1 LINFHKV
8 YSNTSG
14 EFKLVWKAE
23 LALYERKHL
32 VALKASTRS
41 LPTPLMDQTPTPQP
55 HGSESSAE
63 RLAVL
68 AALQPFGRDICE
80 SWREAEHEGHVP
92 LHERVMEQLTA
103 LRGSERI
110 MLLSAPRAGHG
121 KTHLLGRVA
130 AMLQKD
136 VLPVTLPWQ
145 TPEGAT
151 WEATGRGIIE
161 DLARGNLLQALCGGV
176 NATLLRRLIQTGR
189 IPSTDPAQALRVLGE
204 DPMELFSPSGSARV
218 IGDWF
223 RKHFAQLCRTLA
235 EIANLDDASA
245 AESWLRAMFDYLEKA
260 DAASLAALQGLVAQ
274 GSAVQVPRFL
284 RLAAVWKPVVLIAD
298 HMDAFYRDPASGVT
312 LARFALNLA
321 AIPGVHVV
329 LSMNQD
335 LWDTSFGPQLPSA
348 LEDRLNARGVS
359 LRGLTERDAQ
369 AIVDLRLCEAGL
381 REDERAAFAQ
391 FVDLERYF
399 LGRPVGS
406 VSPRALLRHAAAQW
420 RLFVQSGAGAASRA
434 ATEQGAPV
442 FDPGTEEELRQL
454 AQSLAQEPPGQ
465 HVDIANAPA
474 AQGAPA
480 VPPVVPEIPHEP
492 FLSESPAVPPAPP
505 ESAPPAAR
513 ARDTEEQ
520 RANFQRLRQMLAKV
534 RVATNSAPSPSAS
547 SAAPKLEEPPPAAES
562 ESRAPAQDVP
572 ARFEELRREMA
583 QSPPPRMDCEALG
596 TLVRLAGRRFPVV
609 RYDEVELPGL
619 SGRSLP
625 RWSLQGMEIV
635 FGIEDFTDLRFWKTI
650 SSFVA
655 GRVAE
660 LGALA
665 AQTGD
670 TAPQLKLAVFK
681 SDLETPALNSLL
693 ADETI
698 PGVIRQ
704 NLDVVHLDPR
714 SLCQLHA
721 MRQLIRESES
731 GALQADPAC
740 MLAALANELDFFW
753 KRVTRPRQ

>member
-1 LINFHKV
+1 MDL
-8 YSNTSG
+8 TS
-14 EFKLVWKAE
+14 
-23 LALYERKHL
+23 
-32 VALKASTRS
+32 
-41 LPTPLMDQTPTPQP
+41 TPAPQ
-55 HGSESSAE
+55 GSENTAA

-68 AALQPFGRDICE
+68 AMLQPFGRDICE
-80 SWREAEHEGHVP
+80 SWHEVDREGHVP

-103 LRGSERI
+103 LRGTERI

-136 VLPVTLPWQ
+136 VVPATLPWQ

-151 WEATGRGIIE
+151 WEAMGRGIID
-161 DLARGNLLQALCGGV
+161 DLARGNLLQSVCGGV

-189 IPSTDPAQALRVLGE
+189 IPSTDPAQALHVLGQN
-204 DPMELFSPSGSARV
+204 PMELFSPTGSARV

-223 RKHFAQLCRTLA
+223 RKHYAQLSRTLA
-235 EIANLDDASA
+235 EIACLDNAVA
-245 AESWLRAMFDYLEKA
+245 AEAWLRAMFEYLEKPDA
-260 DAASLAALQGLVAQ
+260 TSLAVLQNLAAQDAAL
-274 GSAVQVPRFL
+274 QVPRFL
-284 RLAAVWKPVVLIAD
+284 RLAAAWKPVVLIAD
-298 HMDAFYRDPASGVT
+298 HMDAFYRDPAAGVT
-312 LARFALNLA
+312 LARFALELA
-321 AIPGVHVV
+321 AIPAVHVV

-359 LRGLTERDAQ
+359 LRGLTDKDAQ
-369 AIVDLRLCEAGL
+369 AIIDLRLREAGL
-381 REDERAAFAQ
+381 RDDERAAFAQ

-420 RLFVQSGAGAASRA
+420 RLFVQSGAVTSAP
-434 ATEQGAPV
+434 APV
-442 FDPGTEEELRQL
+442 ATQPGATIFDLGAEEELRQL

-465 HVDIANAPA
+465 CIDIANSPA
-474 AQGAPA
+474 AQAHPA
-480 VPPVVPEIPHEP
+480 GPPPVSEISSES
-492 FLSESPAVPPAPP
+492 FLSDAPTAMSASTPSPLAPVV
-505 ESAPPAAR
+505 AR
-513 ARDTEEQ
+513 SRENEDQ
-520 RANFQRLRQMLAKV
+520 RANFQKLRQMLAKL
-534 RVATNSAPSPSAS
+534 RVATGSLPPPSAG
-547 SAAPKLEEPPPAAES
+547 SAAPRLEDPPAVAAVES
-562 ESRAPAQDVP
+562 QAPLQDL
-572 ARFEELRREMA
+572 RLRLEELRGGMA
-583 QSPPPRMDCEALG
+583 QLPPPKMDCEALG
-596 TLVRLAGRRFPVV
+596 TLVRMAGRRFPVV

-625 RWSLQGMEIV
+625 RWCLQGMEIV

-660 LGALA
+660 LGELA

-670 TAPQLKLAVFK
+670 TAPQLKLVIFK
-681 SDLETPALNSLL
+681 GDLETPALNLML

-698 PGVIRQ
+698 PGVIRP
-704 NLDVVHLDPR
+704 NLDVMHLDPR

-721 MRQLIRESES
+721 MRQVIRESDS
-731 GALQADPAC
+731 GALLSSAASV
-740 MLAALANELDFFW
+740 LATLANELDFFW
-753 KRVTRPRQ
+753 KRVTRPRGQ

>member
-1 LINFHKV
+1 MD
-8 YSNTSG
+8 T
-14 EFKLVWKAE
+14 
-23 LALYERKHL
+23 
-32 VALKASTRS
+32 TT
-41 LPTPLMDQTPTPQP
+41 TPAPQ
-55 HGSESSAE
+55 GSDDTAG

-80 SWREAEHEGHVP
+80 SWRDAEREGHVP

-136 VLPVTLPWQ
+136 VVPATLPWQ

-151 WEATGRGIIE
+151 WEAMGRGIID
-161 DLARGNLLQALCGGV
+161 DLARSNLLQPLCGGV
-176 NATLLRRLIQTGR
+176 NATMLRRLIQTGR
-189 IPSTDPAQALRVLGE
+189 IPSTDPAQALQVLGQ
-204 DPMELFSPSGSARV
+204 DPMELFSPAGSARI

-223 RKHFAQLCRTLA
+223 RKHFAQLSRTLA
-235 EIANLDDASA
+235 EIACLDSAVA
-245 AESWLRAMFDYLEKA
+245 AEAWLRAMFEYLEKP
-260 DAASLAALQGLVAQ
+260 DAASLAVLQNLAAQ
-274 GSAVQVPRFL
+274 DPAQQVPRFL
-284 RLAAVWKPVVLIAD
+284 RLAGMWKPVVLIAD
-298 HMDAFYRDPASGVT
+298 HMDAFYRDPGAGVT
-312 LARFALNLA
+312 LARYALELA
-321 AIPGVHVV
+321 SIPAVHVV

-335 LWDTSFGPQLPSA
+335 LWDASFGPQLPSA

-359 LRGLTERDAQ
+359 LRGLTDKDAQ
-369 AIVDLRLCEAGL
+369 AIVDLRLREAGL
-381 REDERAAFAQ
+381 RDDERAAFAR

-420 RLFVQSGAGAASRA
+420 RLFVQSGAVAPAPA
-434 ATEQGAPV
+434 PPLTQPGAPI
-442 FDPGTEEELRQL
+442 FDLGEDEELRQL

-465 HVDIANAPA
+465 RVDIANT
-474 AQGAPA
+474 
-480 VPPVVPEIPHEP
+480 PVATGHP
-492 FLSESPAVPPAPP
+492 
-505 ESAPPAAR
+505 SAPPAVSEIASESFLSDAPHATSETSSPLAPVAAR
-513 ARDTEEQ
+513 SRESEDQ
-520 RANFQRLRQMLAKV
+520 RTNFQKLRQMLAKL
-534 RVATNSAPSPSAS
+534 RVTTGSLPPPSAG
-547 SAAPKLEEPPPAAES
+547 SAAPKLEEPTAAADQESHAPPQDL
-562 ESRAPAQDVP
+562 RA
-572 ARFEELRREMA
+572 RYEELRNGMA
-583 QSPPPRMDCEALG
+583 QLPPPKMDCEALG
-596 TLVRLAGRRFPVV
+596 TLVRMAGRRFPVV

-635 FGIEDFTDLRFWKTI
+635 FGIEDFADLRFWKTI

-660 LGALA
+660 LGELA

-670 TAPQLKLAVFK
+670 TAPQLKLVVFK
-681 SDLETPALNSLL
+681 GDMETPALNLLL

-721 MRQLIRESES
+721 MRQVVRESDS
-731 GALQADPAC
+731 GALQTSAASV
-740 MLAALANELDFFW
+740 LAALANELDFFW
-753 KRVTRPRQ
+753 KRVTRPRGGQ

>member
-1 LINFHKV
+1 M
-8 YSNTSG
+8 
-14 EFKLVWKAE
+14 WKAE
-23 LALYERKHL
+23 LALYEREHA
-32 VALKASTRS
+32 VVFNVSTRR
-41 LPTPLMDQTPTPQP
+41 LPPHLMDPSQTPDP
-55 HGSESSAE
+55 HSESPAE
-63 RLAVL
+63 RLAEL

-80 SWREAEHEGHVP
+80 SWREAEQEGHVP
-92 LHERVMEQLTA
+92 LHERVLEQLSA

-130 AMLQKD
+130 AMLRKD

-145 TPEGAT
+145 TPEGVT
-151 WEATGRGIIE
+151 WQATGRGIIE
-161 DLARGNLLQALCGGV
+161 DLARGGLLQPLCGGV

-204 DPMELFSPSGSARV
+204 DPMELFSPTGSARV

-223 RKHFAQLCRTLA
+223 RKHFAQLCRSLA
-235 EIANLDDASA
+235 EIANLDNADV
-245 AESWLRAMFDYLEKA
+245 AESWVRAMFDCLEKA
-260 DAASLAALQGLVAQ
+260 DAGSLAVLQGLVAQ
-274 GSAVQVPRFL
+274 DPAAQVPRLL

-298 HMDAFYRDPASGVT
+298 HMDAFYRDPASGVA
-312 LARFALNLA
+312 LARFALSLA

-335 LWDTSFGPQLPSA
+335 LWDTSFGSQLPSA

-359 LRGLTERDAQ
+359 LRGLTEQDAH
-369 AIVDLRLCEAGL
+369 AIIDLRLREAGL
-381 REDERAAFAQ
+381 REDQRAAFAR

-420 RLFVQSGAGAASRA
+420 RLFVQAGAPA
-434 ATEQGAPV
+434 AAPAPQGTPV

-454 AQSLAQEPPGQ
+454 AQSLAHEPPGQ
-465 HVDIANAPA
+465 HVDIAHA
-474 AQGAPA
+474 
-480 VPPVVPEIPHEP
+480 
-492 FLSESPAVPPAPP
+492 PAPP
-505 ESAPPAAR
+505 PPVPDIFSDSFLSDTPAAPPAHPEPPPAAR
-513 ARDTEEQ
+513 ARDSEEQ

-534 RVATNSAPSPSAS
+534 RVATNSAPPPSAS
-547 SAAPKLEEPPPAAES
+547 SAAPKLEETPPPAQQEAG
-562 ESRAPAQDVP
+562 APGKDAST
-572 ARFEELRREMA
+572 RFEELRREIA

-596 TLVRLAGRRFPVV
+596 SLVRVAGRRFPVV

-698 PGVIRQ
+698 PGVIRP

-721 MRQLIRESES
+721 MRQLIREFES
-731 GALQADPAC
+731 GVLQAEQTSI
-740 MLAALANELDFFW
+740 LAALASELDFFW